1 MTGVDYINE
10 SYFAVLGLTGVGKS
24 SFLNAI
30 SDSDSC
36 VIGNCGKSC
45 TQTNQLVSFVFNN
58 HRFNGID
65 TPGLDDSDNDNE
77 KVKANALKKVLKD
90 HPTIKKI
97 ILVKKYND
105 LRLSESMQK
114 ALTVLMDAFP
124 LKTFWDHVIVVN
136 SWANP
141 HDEFYTDY
149 IEEGKHENFFNQIMK
164 SDYLLNVMKEKNINK
179 PKELKEYF
187 VCSKKVKKYKE
198 LQEIFNT
205 IKGEIKSSPLMFKKV
220 ETSGIFE
227 RLIKSQVNKGFYKVT
242 KYRIIT
248 CIDFDDKKTQFEEI
262 LEEKEFALT
271 DCKIIRTEEEFEYI
285 EKDEVRWY
293 DVATLGIA
301 RKIRNRKKYEVYKVN
316 YYQVGNKVVKGE
328 RTKDRIEFR

>member
-1 MTGVDYINE
+1 MTGIDYINE

-30 SDSDSC
+30 SDSESC
-36 VIGNCGKSC
+36 EIGNSGKSC

-58 HRFNGID
+58 HRFNAID
-65 TPGLDDSDNDNE
+65 TPGLDDSDNDDE
-77 KVKANALKKVLKD
+77 KVNALKKVLKD

-105 LRLSESMQK
+105 LRLPESMQK
-114 ALTVLMDAFP
+114 ALTVFMDAFP

-141 HDEFYTDY
+141 HDESFSDY
-149 IEEGKHENFFNQIMK
+149 IEEGKHENFFNKIMK
-164 SDYLLNVMKEKNINK
+164 CDYLLNAMKEKNINK
-179 PKELKEYF
+179 PRELKEYF

-220 ETSGIFE
+220 ETSCILE
-227 RLIKSQVNKGFYKVT
+227 RSIKSQVNKGFYKIT
-242 KYRIIT
+242 KYRTIT
-248 CIDFDDKKTQFEEI
+248 CTDFDDKKTQFEEI
-262 LEEKEFALT
+262 LEEKEVAPT
-271 DCKIIRTEEEFEYI
+271 DCKIIKTEEESEYI

-301 RKIRNRKKYEVYKVN
+301 RIIRNTKKYKVYKIN
-316 YYQVGNKVVKGE
+316 YYQVGNKQVKGE
-328 RTKDRIEFR
+328 KTYDRIEFR

>member
-1 MTGVDYINE
+1 MTGIDYINE

-36 VIGNCGKSC
+36 LIGNFGKSC
-45 TQTNQLVSFVFNN
+45 TQDKQLVSFVFNN
-58 HRFNGID
+58 HRFNAID
-65 TPGLDDSDNDNE
+65 TPGLDDSDNDDE
-77 KVKANALKKVLKD
+77 KVNALKKVLKD

-114 ALTVLMDAFP
+114 ALTVIMDAFP

-164 SDYLLNVMKEKNINK
+164 CDYLLNVMKEKNINK

-205 IKGEIKSSPLMFKKV
+205 IKGEIKSSPLMFKIV
-220 ETSGIFE
+220 ETSDILE
-227 RLIKSQVNKGFYKVT
+227 RSIESQANKGFYKVT
-242 KYRIIT
+242 KYRTIT
-248 CIDFDDKKTQFEEI
+248 CTDFDDKKTQFEEI
-262 LEEKEFALT
+262 LEEKEVALT

-293 DVATLGIA
+293 DVATIGIA
-301 RKIRNRKKYEVYKVN
+301 RIVRNTKKYQVYKIN

-328 RTKDRIEFR
+328 RTKVRIEFR

>member
-1 MTGVDYINE
+1 MAGIDYINE

-36 VIGNCGKSC
+36 IIGNFGKSC

-58 HRFNGID
+58 HRFNAID
-65 TPGLDDSDNDNE
+65 TPGLDDSDNDDE
-77 KVKANALKKVLKD
+77 KVNALKKVLKD

-97 ILVKKYND
+97 ILVKKFND
-105 LRLSESMQK
+105 LRLPGSMQK
-114 ALTVLMDAFP
+114 ALTVFMDAFP

-141 HDEFYTDY
+141 HDESFTDY
-149 IEEGKHENFFNQIMK
+149 IDEGKHENFCNKIIECE
-164 SDYLLNVMKEKNINK
+164 YLLNAMKKKNINR
-179 PKELKEYF
+179 PIELKEYF

-205 IKGEIKSSPLMFKKV
+205 IKEEIKSSPLMFKKV
-220 ETSGIFE
+220 EKSDILE
-227 RLIKSQVNKGFYKVT
+227 RSIESQKNKGFYIVT
-242 KYRIIT
+242 KYKIIT
-248 CIDFDDKKTQFEEI
+248 CTDFDDKKTQFEMI
-262 LEEKEFALT
+262 LEEKEVAPT
-271 DCKIIRTEEEFEYI
+271 SCKVNKTEEESEFM

-301 RKIRNRKKYEVYKVN
+301 RIIRDTKKYQVYKVN
-316 YYQVGNKVVKGE
+316 YYQVGDKEVKGE
-328 RTKDRIEFR
+328 RTYDRIEFR